1 MSTRSPQP
9 SALGRPAN
17 PEARAQRRE
26 QILAGARACFLRKG
40 FHAAST
46 AEISAEAGVSVANL
60 YQYFA
65 TKEELVQALVEED
78 LHSDLALLQMV
89 DQAPTLAEGLERTT
103 DLVISDPDM
112 QDYGRLRLEMLA
124 EAARNPAIAEIV
136 RRADDRMVAALAR
149 LIERRQAN
157 GEVDPAIAPT
167 TTARLLISF
176 FDGLA
181 GRLAFGVSDPEEL
194 ARAADRIIL
203 AAFST
208 TAAAKA

>member
-1 MSTRSPQP
+1 MPTRSPQQ
-9 SALGRPAN
+9 STLGRPAN

-60 YQYFA
+60 YQYFP

-78 LHSDLALLQMV
+78 LHSDLALLHMI
-89 DQAPTLAEGLERTT
+89 DEAATLAEGLERTT
-103 DLVISDPDM
+103 DLAISDPDM
-112 QDYGRLRLEMLA
+112 QDYGRLRLEILA

-136 RRADDRMVAALAR
+136 RRADDRMVGALAQ
-149 LIERRQAN
+149 LIERRQAS
-157 GEVDPAIAPT
+157 GEVDRAIAPT
-167 TTARLLISF
+167 TTARLLLSF

-181 GRLAFGVSDPEEL
+181 GRLAFGLSDPEEL
-194 ARAADRIIL
+194 ARTADRIIL
-203 AAFST
+203 AAFRAPLDT
-208 TAAAKA
+208 KA